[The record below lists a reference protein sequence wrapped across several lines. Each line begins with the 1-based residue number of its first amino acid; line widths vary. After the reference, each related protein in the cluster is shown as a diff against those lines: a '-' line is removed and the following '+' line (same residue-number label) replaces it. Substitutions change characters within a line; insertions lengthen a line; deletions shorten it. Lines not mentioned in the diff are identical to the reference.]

1 MASTTNE
8 VKLFN
13 LSKFCRET
21 RKYIKIRQEKF
32 AIVLASL
39 NNFDILKDMYGTRI
53 INRLL
58 RKLYSS
64 LNEMVN
70 TSFIYAGYLE
80 DGCFVFL
87 NHLEEIEKNEVN
99 IYEYFEQT
107 LKQVAPRYTI
117 PFNMSFCELEPGISI
132 MKCIDYAYLVINNIR
147 LDDKLHYAW
156 YDNEMKQKMYEFN
169 EISSE
174 MHNALKNGQFVP
186 YFQPQFDYITGK
198 IIGAEALV
206 RWIHPKKGVISPN
219 LFIPV
224 FEKNGFIYDLDS
236 FMVDKVCQ
244 YTSEWKKSGIDVPAI
259 SVNISRRDMYSTRL
273 VSTIVNLIKKH
284 ELEPKD
290 IHLEIT
296 ESAYVENP
304 QLIKDVIASLK
315 NEGFFV
321 EMDDFGSGYSSLL
334 SLKDLPF
341 DLIKLDM
348 AFLRESK
355 EVGKSGQIL
364 SSIVH
369 MAHSIDLNILAEGVE
384 EKKQADFLKSLGC
397 RFMQGYFFS
406 KPLPADEFYELIS
419 NNDISHKDLDNI
431 VDDSVNFLDVR
442 MQEALLFNSFVGG
455 AIIIEYRGNKVYLL
469 RSNDQFYED
478 LGITRQQWSLSTF
491 TEKIGE
497 QQYIKFKNVL
507 QEAITTK
514 KEKDITIY
522 SKLHNEQKWVHA
534 RVRFLAK
541 KIDSYIFYCATE
553 NITKHQ
559 LLIQKNNELMESL
572 NSVVN
577 NVPCGIIKCEIV
589 DNKIK
594 VLYMNDGYATMR
606 GFQTTELMNILNTD
620 INSDIYCD
628 DVNKVKKAVDK
639 SICDKK
645 GFHMYIRVVK
655 KNHNLMWINFSVK
668 IYENFLYAFCED
680 LSDNDSFRYMY

>member
-1 MASTTNE
+1 MSTNTNE
-8 VKLFN
+8 VQLFT
-13 LSKFCRET
+13 LTKFCRET
-21 RKYIKIRQEKF
+21 RKYTKARHEKF

-39 NNFDILKDMYGTRI
+39 NTFDILKDMYGARTV
-53 INRLL
+53 NKLL
-58 RKLYSS
+58 RKLYTS
-64 LNEMVN
+64 LSEMVN

-80 DGCFVFL
+80 DGYFVFL
-87 NHLEEIEKNEVN
+87 NRLKEVENNEAS
-99 IYEYFEQT
+99 IYECFEQT

-117 PFNMSFCELEPGISI
+117 PFNMSFCELEPEISI
-132 MKCIDYAYLVINNIR
+132 AKCIDYAYLVINNIR
-147 LDDKLHYAW
+147 LNDNLHYAW
-156 YDNEMKQKMYEFN
+156 YDNEMKQKMHEFN
-169 EISSE
+169 EITNE
-174 MHNALKNGQFVP
+174 MYNALKNGQFVP
-186 YFQPQFDYITGK
+186 FFQPQFDYITGK

-206 RWIHPKKGVISPN
+206 RWIHPEKGIIPPN
-219 LFIPV
+219 SFIPV
-224 FEKNGFIYDLDS
+224 FEKNGFIYDFDS
-236 FMVDKVCQ
+236 YMIDQVCH
-244 YTSEWKKSGIDVPAI
+244 YVSEWKKSGIDVPTI

-284 ELEPKD
+284 NLDPKD

-304 QLIKDVIASLK
+304 QLIKDVITSFK

-369 MAHSIDLNILAEGVE
+369 MAHLIDLRILAEGVE
-384 EKKQADFLKSLGC
+384 EKKQADFLKSIGC

-406 KPLPADEFYELIS
+406 KPLPVNDFYNLIV
-419 NNDISHKDLDNI
+419 NNDIAHKELENI

-455 AIIIEYRGNKVYLL
+455 ATIIEYRGNKIYLL

-478 LGITRQQWSLSTF
+478 LGVSRQQWSATSF
-491 TEKIGE
+491 SEKIGE
-497 QQYIKFKNVL
+497 KQYLKFKAVL
-507 QEAITTK
+507 EEAIITK

-522 SKLHNEQKWVHA
+522 STAYNEQKWVHA

-553 NITKHQ
+553 NITKHE

-572 NSVVN
+572 NSVVE

-589 DNKIK
+589 NNNIK
-594 VLYMNDGYATMR
+594 VLYMNDGYASMR
-606 GFQTTELMNILNTD
+606 GFDRKELMTILNTD
-620 INSDIYCD
+620 INSDIYYD
-628 DVNKVKKAVDK
+628 DVDKVKKAIDK
-639 SICDKK
+639 SITSKQ
-645 GFHMYIRVVK
+645 GFHMCIRVIK

-668 IYENFLYAFCED
+668 IYDNFLYAFCED
-680 LSDNDSFRYMY
+680 LSDNDSFRHMY